1 MMINR
6 LMFSEATQAIGAPGV
21 AGVALLAFSLAFAL
35 SALLP
40 SWRELER
47 QRSAAASAP
56 ESLPQAAARRSMPE
70 GSAGAELRAFYN
82 IFPLR
87 ADAPEWL
94 SRVYAAAEER
104 KLPLSRGEYA
114 LSTDAQT
121 GLVRYRIV
129 LPVRGSYSQ
138 VREFVAATLRAVP
151 ALALDEVTFER
162 PKISEREVEARI
174 RLTLYLK
181 RPT

>member
-1 MMINR
+1 MVFNR
-6 LMFSEATQAIGAPGV
+6 LILSEAVQAVGTPGV
-21 AGVALLAFSLAFAL
+21 VGVALLAFSLSFAL
-35 SALLP
+35 SMLLP
-40 SWRELER
+40 SWQELER
-47 QRSAAASAP
+47 QRMSAASTQ
-56 ESLPQAAARRSMPE
+56 ESLPKAAARSPMRDASP
-70 GSAGAELRAFYN
+70 AAELRTFYDM
-82 IFPLR
+82 FPPR

-94 SRVYAAAEER
+94 ARVYAAAEEI
-104 KLPLSRGEYA
+104 KLPLSRGEYVV
-114 LSTDAQT
+114 STDQQT

-138 VREFVAATLRAVP
+138 VREFVAATLHAVP

>member
-1 MMINR
+1 MVINR
-6 LMFSEATQAIGAPGV
+6 LIFSEAVQAVGTPGV
-21 AGVALLAFSLAFAL
+21 VGVALLVFSLSFAL
-35 SALLP
+35 SMLLP
-40 SWRELER
+40 SWQELER
-47 QRSAAASAP
+47 QRMSAASAK
-56 ESLPQAAARRSMPE
+56 ESLPIAATRSSMQDFSP
-70 GSAGAELRAFYN
+70 AAELRMFYD
-82 IFPLR
+82 IFPPR

-94 SRVYAAAEER
+94 ARVYAAAEEI
-104 KLPLSRGEYA
+104 KLPLSRGEYVV
-114 LSTDAQT
+114 STDQQT

-138 VREFVAATLRAVP
+138 VREFVAATLHAVP

-162 PKISEREVEARI
+162 PKISEREVEAHI